1 VEQQKLTVTVPEAAD
16 MVSISRS
23 MAYALVAKGE
33 WPSISVGRAIRVPVE
48 AVRAWVERR
57 LASACDDDTAPR

>member
-23 MAYALVAKGE
+23 MAYALVSRGE
-33 WPSISVGRAIRVPVE
+33 WPSINVGRCVRVPVE
-48 AVRAWVERR
+48 AVRAWVERQ
-57 LASACDDDTAPR
+57 LALKDETVSTT